1 MVIREPPPKPIDS
14 GIVTPIQSNTDITAS
29 TAFPPFKSM
38 FLLFG
43 FNYENHF
50 KSLYRN
56 KSMKCENSV
65 IFSILKRIR
74 IHSYLSIL

>member
-1 MVIREPPPKPIDS
+1 
-14 GIVTPIQSNTDITAS
+14 
-29 TAFPPFKSM
+29 M